1 MNIQLIPKEIQSI
14 IPRFDGDDKLL
25 NLFISKCEYV
35 IRSFRGENN
44 PAQQTYLYHC
54 ITSRLVGKAAVLVS
68 ERENVT
74 TWDDLKEL
82 FVQHFGDPR
91 SEACLNIE
99 LENLKIKQGE
109 SFIDFC
115 HRIQN
120 VRSSLISKVNLLTDE
135 GIKAA
140 KYIIYNNTA
149 LNVFLYNLPE
159 DMIKFV
165 RLNKCLTLESALSVV
180 TEEVNFQTRYNARN
194 KNKSTPSNNTNQANI
209 PKPNFTAPTQFKFGT
224 PANNNQGF
232 RQIYGFKPN
241 FISNNNNQRVANQ
254 PQGAKPST
262 SNQPNQK
269 TITPQ
274 PQQIPRTFNNY
285 KQSGFFK
292 ANPNQQFRFGII
304 NQQPR
309 QNNDVSMRTVH
320 NNMIEGPL
328 ELDSESN
335 CEQICLIDDENLV
348 VLIDDSNQINC
359 VQDANEPVNFQIE
372 ASTTDQTDQKQK

>member
-44 PAQQTYLYHC
+44 PAQQIYLFHC
-54 ITSRLVGKAAVLVS
+54 ITSRLIGKAAVLIS

-74 TWDDLKEL
+74 TWEELKEL

-91 SEACLNIE
+91 SEACISIE

-109 SFIDFC
+109 SYIDFC

-120 VRSSLISKVNLLTDE
+120 IRSSLISKVNLLTDE

-180 TEEVNFQTRYNARN
+180 TEEVNFQTRYNLRN
-194 KNKSTPSNNTNQANI
+194 KNKPTFSNNPGHSNN
-209 PKPNFTAPTQFKFGT
+209 PKPNITTPIQNKFGI
-224 PANNNQGF
+224 PASNNQGF
-232 RQIYGFKPN
+232 KPQYPFKPN
-241 FISNNNNQRVANQ
+241 FIPNHNSGNQKFGFQ
-254 PQGAKPST
+254 QQGYKPNL

-269 TITPQ
+269 PITHQ
-274 PQQIPRTFNNY
+274 PQQIPRVMNNY

-292 ANPNQQFRFGII
+292 ANPNQQFRFGIN
-304 NQQPR
+304 NQPPR
-309 QNNDVSMRTVH
+309 QNTDVSMRTMH
-320 NNMIEGPL
+320 NNMLDEPTDLDYNDEEVYSYEDDNCL
-328 ELDSESN
+328 EFVDDQLNYVQSESKH
-335 CEQICLIDDENLV
+335 E
-348 VLIDDSNQINC
+348 
-359 VQDANEPVNFQIE
+359 NFQIE
-372 ASTTDQTDQKQK
+372 ASMIDQEK